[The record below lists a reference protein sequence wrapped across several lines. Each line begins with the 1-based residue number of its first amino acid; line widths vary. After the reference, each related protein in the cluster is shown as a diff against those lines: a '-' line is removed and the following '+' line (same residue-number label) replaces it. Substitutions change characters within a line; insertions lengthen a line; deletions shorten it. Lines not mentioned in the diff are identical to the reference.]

1 MPQALP
7 GVSSSSPPAQSRP
20 GNGFLRVVSGAD
32 LDRADRERAE
42 AQVRQRNA
50 RLAVP
55 DLGSFIRRR
64 WEMFRNHRN
73 TGNNPLNQRLLRAQ
87 RMFEG
92 KYDEEKLAQIR
103 QFGGSEVYSR
113 LVAVK
118 CRGATSLLR
127 DVYLGPDRP
136 WDIQPQPDPPVP
148 EQIQSNILQ
157 LIQSEVGNQM
167 QSGQPITDDQV
178 HTRYFSLMH
187 AAQAA
192 ARRNAMLQ
200 ADAASDKVED
210 ILVAGRFYEAMNDFL
225 IDLPLFPFAVLK
237 GPIVRMVPKMT
248 WIQGQPSLQNRA
260 QMFWERVSPFDVYWT
275 PGANAIEDAEIIE
288 RKRLTRADLNDLL
301 GLPGYDDNAIRLALE
316 DYANGLREWLDA
328 PDTEAALMEG
338 RENPNMNISHYIDAI
353 EYHGNVQGRML
364 LTEGIDPKL
373 IPDPDRDYNIQSW
386 VVGRWTIK
394 TQINPSP
401 RQRHPY
407 YITSYEK
414 VPGTIAGHALPDILE
429 DLQEICNATLRS
441 MVNNLAISSGPQVV
455 INDEMVSPTNDGD
468 QLYPWKRWHT
478 QGDPLGNQREPVT
491 FFSPPSNAQELM
503 GIYSQVTNIADEI
516 SAIPRYITGSE
527 RLGGAGRTASGLSM
541 MMGNS
546 SKVLQTVS
554 GNVDQDVMKPL
565 LTSMYDMIMLTDG
578 SGLLTGEEE
587 IRVKGTD
594 VAVQRETERQKQL
607 QFLQITANPVDA
619 PIIGEVGRGR
629 LLRALAQGLGL
640 PDDLVPDDQ
649 TLQAQVQA
657 QKQLA
662 AAGQAMMGGGP
673 PGAHGQPGPGQGGG
687 PPGGAPGGANAANQP
702 GKGPPTSAVGPPKPP
717 KSPGQQAI
725 GQQHPMVPPNRL
737 ADHAPP
743 FNAFMQGAGATNV

>member
-7 GVSSSSPPAQSRP
+7 GVSSSSPPAQARA

-32 LDRADRERAE
+32 LDREDRARVE
-42 AQVRQRNA
+42 ARIAARQN

-55 DLGSFIRRR
+55 DLGAFIRRR
-64 WEMFRNHRN
+64 WEMLRNHRN
-73 TGNNPLNQRLLRAQ
+73 QGNNPLNQRLLRAQ
-87 RMFEG
+87 SMFEG
-92 KYDEEKLAQIR
+92 KYDADKLAQIR

-148 EQIQSNILQ
+148 DEIRQNIMQ
-157 LIQSEVGNQM
+157 LIQSEAGNLA
-167 QSGQPITDDQV
+167 QSGAPVTDDQL

-192 ARRNAMLQ
+192 ARRNATLQ

-210 ILVAGRFYEAMNDFL
+210 ILVAGGFYEALNEFL
-225 IDLPLFPFAVLK
+225 IDLPLFPFAVIK
-237 GPIVRMVPKMT
+237 GPTVRMVPKLA
-248 WIQGQPSLQNRA
+248 WIQGKPSLQNRP
-260 QMFWERVSPFDVYWT
+260 QMFWERVNPFDVYWT
-275 PGANAIEDAEIIE
+275 PGANNIADAEIIE

-301 GLPGYDDNAIRLALE
+301 GLPGYNEDAIRLALA
-316 DYANGLREWLDA
+316 DYANGLREWMDA
-328 PDTEAALMEG
+328 PDTEQALNEG
-338 RENPNMNISHYIDAI
+338 RENPTMNFSHYIDAI
-353 EYHGNVQGRML
+353 EYHGNVQGRSL
-364 LTEGIDPKL
+364 LIEGVDPKL
-373 IPDPDRDYNIQSW
+373 IPDPDRDYMVQSW

-394 TQINPSP
+394 TQLNPSP

-407 YITSYEK
+407 YVTSYEK

-429 DLQEICNATLRS
+429 DLQEVCNATLRA
-441 MVNNLAISSGPQVV
+441 MVNNMAISSGPQVV
-455 INDEMVSPTNDGD
+455 INDEMVSPTEAGD
-468 QLYPWKRWHT
+468 QLYPWKRWHV
-478 QGDPLGNQREPVT
+478 QGDPMGNGRDPIT
-491 FFSPPSNAQELM
+491 FFAPPSNAQELLA
-503 GIYSQVTNIADEI
+503 IYQSVTNVADEI

-546 SKVLQTVS
+546 SKVLQTVAS
-554 GNVDQDVMKPL
+554 NIDLDVMKPL
-565 LTSMYDMIMLTDG
+565 LTGMYDMIMLTDS
-578 SGLLTGEEE
+578 SGILTGEEE

-594 VAVQRETERQKQL
+594 VAVQKETERQKQL
-607 QFLQITANPVDA
+607 QFLQITANPIDA

-657 QKQLA
+657 QKQME
-662 AAGQAMMGGGP
+662 AAGQALMGAGA
-673 PGAHGQPGPGQGGG
+673 PGAAGQQGPGQAGG
-687 PPGGAPGGANAANQP
+687 PPGGADAANQP
-702 GKGPPTSAVGPPKPP
+702 GKGPPTSAAGPPNPARQAV
-717 KSPGQQAI
+717 GQQQPKTRAAA
-725 GQQHPMVPPNRL
+725 L
-737 ADHAPP
+737 SDHAPP
-743 FNAFMQGAGATNV
+743 INLMMQGAGMTNV